1 MLTQFLLQHYPQH
14 RIIAVE
20 ADADMVSH
28 LEQRF
33 PNTPLEIQFKDFLR
47 FDLPSHVP
55 GCFGLIG
62 NYPYNIS
69 SQILFKQLDHKDQI
83 PEMVGMFQKEVA
95 ERVAAKP
102 NTEAYGILS
111 VLVQAYYD
119 VEYLFT
125 VKPGSFNPPPKVQ
138 SAVIR
143 LRRKENQDLGCDPI
157 LFKKIV
163 KTTFGQRRKMLR
175 NTMKL
180 FLPKDVVYNDRFFEK
195 RPEDL
200 TLNDFIHL
208 TNLVA
213 SQHASASELP
223 TA

>member
-1 MLTQFLLQHYPQH
+1 
-14 RIIAVE
+14 
-20 ADADMVSH
+20 
-28 LEQRF
+28 
-33 PNTPLEIQFKDFLR
+33 
-47 FDLPSHVP
+47 
-55 GCFGLIG
+55 
-62 NYPYNIS
+62 
-69 SQILFKQLDHKDQI
+69 
-83 PEMVGMFQKEVA
+83 
-95 ERVAAKP
+95 
-102 NTEAYGILS
+102 
-111 VLVQAYYD
+111 
-119 VEYLFT
+119 
-125 VKPGSFNPPPKVQ
+125 
-138 SAVIR
+138 VIR

-195 RPEDL
+195 RPEEL
-200 TLNDFIHL
+200 TLNDFTHL